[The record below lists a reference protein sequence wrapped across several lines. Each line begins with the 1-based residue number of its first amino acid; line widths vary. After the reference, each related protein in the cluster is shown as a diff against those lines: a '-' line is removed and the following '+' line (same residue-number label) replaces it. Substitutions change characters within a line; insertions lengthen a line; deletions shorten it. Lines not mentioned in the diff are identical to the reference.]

1 MTSVFPVWI
10 AANMAALGVWLA
22 ARKRHALKARLLR
35 SPILSPLQSLSLMGR
50 LAFVFALSMTAL
62 SVCWVGVLCVRA
74 ASYILFE
81 AEDALRIVS
90 LGALAGIVVGC
101 IFHRVAQKCPEFR
114 DVCKILM
121 ALGYIIFHIILVFAL
136 FNYVN

>member
-10 AANMAALGVWLA
+10 AANIAALGVWLA

-62 SVCWVGVLCVRA
+62 PVCWVGG
-74 ASYILFE
+74 S
-81 AEDALRIVS
+81 LRP
-90 LGALAGIVVGC
+90 GC
-101 IFHRVAQKCPEFR
+101 FLHPF
-114 DVCKILM
+114 
-121 ALGYIIFHIILVFAL
+121 
-136 FNYVN
+136 

>member
-62 SVCWVGVLCVRA
+62 PVCWVGVLCVRA
-74 ASYILFE
+74 VSHILFE
-81 AEDALRIVS
+81 AGDALRIAS
-90 LGALAGIVVGC
+90 LAALAVLVVAY